1 MPAREWGPIVF
12 AADSTSPV
20 LSRAVQ
26 RGTLRRLARGIY
38 TGDTVSAP
46 EAIVRQHLLTI
57 VAHEYPGAV
66 VADRSVPDAGV
77 TADGALF
84 IVHPRRRPV
93 VLSGVAIYPRSGPGP
108 VEGDMPWPDNLWLS
122 SRERALLDNL
132 VFARPKAQVRRTL
145 DQTEFEEW
153 LERLLQDR
161 GTEGLNQLR
170 DRARR
175 IAAELGREK
184 EMKQLDRLM
193 SAALSTRDDVEA
205 VSPAFAARLAGVP
218 YDEERI
224 ERFVGLARYLKDTA
238 PAPNPALPVDAG
250 RRRLLPFY
258 EAYFSNFIEGT
269 VFELD
274 EAAKIVFEGVVPSDR
289 PADAHDVLG
298 TYEIVADPAEMRRT
312 PNDPDELEA
321 LLLARHAVLMANR
334 PEMNLGHWKTQNNR
348 AGSTVF
354 VAWELVQGTLRRG
367 FEVGGIL
374 TDPFARAVFMMF
386 LVAEVHPFTDGNGR
400 IARVMMNAELEAAG
414 EVRII
419 VPTVY
424 RDNYL
429 SALRGVSFNGNFASL
444 ATTLDFARRWTA
456 RVDFTNREHA
466 ESDLRRT
473 NALRDSAEADQSGVR
488 LILP

>member
-1 MPAREWGPIVF
+1 MPTGAWGPIVF
-12 AADSTSPV
+12 ATDSTSPV
-20 LSRAVQ
+20 LSRALQ
-26 RGTLRRLARGIY
+26 RGTLLRLARGIY

-46 EAIVRQHLLTI
+46 ETVVRQHLLPI

-66 VADRSVPDAGV
+66 IADRSVPDAGL

-93 VLSGVAIYPRSGPGP
+93 VLPGVAIYPRSGTGP
-108 VEGDMPWPDNLWLS
+108 IEGDMQWPDGLWFS

-132 VFARPKAQVRRTL
+132 VIARPRARIRRTL
-145 DQTEFEEW
+145 DQAEFEGW

-161 GTEGLNQLR
+161 GAEGLNHMR

-184 EMKQLDRLM
+184 EMKQLDRLI
-193 SAALSTRDDVEA
+193 SAALSTRADVEV

-218 YDEERI
+218 YDQKRI
-224 ERFVGLARYLKDTA
+224 ERFAGLARYLADTA

-274 EAAKIVFEGVVPSDR
+274 EAAQIVFEGVVPSDR

-298 TYEIVADPAEMRRT
+298 TYEIVDDPVEMRRT
-312 PNDPDELEA
+312 PSDPDELEA
-321 LLLARHAVLMANR
+321 LLLARHATLMANR
-334 PEMNLGHWKTQNNR
+334 PEMNPGHWKTQNNR

-354 VAWELVQGTLRRG
+354 VAWELVQGTLQRG
-367 FEVGGIL
+367 FEVGRIL
-374 TDPFARAVFMMF
+374 TEPFARAVFITF
-386 LVAEVHPFTDGNGR
+386 LIAEVHPFTDGNGR
-400 IARVMMNAELEAAG
+400 IARVMMNAELEAAS

-424 RDNYL
+424 RSNYL
-429 SALRGVSFNGNFASL
+429 SALRGVSFNGNFSSL
-444 ATTLDFARRWTA
+444 AATLDFARRWTA
-456 RVDFTNREHA
+456 RVDFSDREHA

-473 NALRDSAEADQSGVR
+473 NALRDSGEAEQTGVR